1 MYLFRQIK
9 SIFFVLMLFGLLLA
23 CQKEPL
29 KQPVSVNLSI
39 DMNRL
44 SDPLHSYHFEVG
56 NIWIQSIRL
65 LGDRV
70 EGEDIDYFRDFPG
83 GLALDMN
90 GQLNLNDLGFDLPQ
104 GDYDSLNLEIATI
117 GNAAATLKIEG
128 QFVSPA
134 HTADTLA
141 LLFEVD
147 EPLVFAWKVQNGN
160 SHQISLN
167 ANTDYRLQVHFDPI
181 YWFGNIS
188 YQMLDAADSVFINNV
203 NTISINKNQNTGI
216 FSIVKMKIKEW
227 NKAFF

>member
-90 GQLNLNDLGFDLPQ
+90 GQLNLNIHSEKDVQFTICHIIGFFWS
-104 GDYDSLNLEIATI
+104 G
-117 GNAAATLKIEG
+117 
-128 QFVSPA
+128 
-134 HTADTLA
+134 
-141 LLFEVD
+141 
-147 EPLVFAWKVQNGN
+147 
-160 SHQISLN
+160 
-167 ANTDYRLQVHFDPI
+167 
-181 YWFGNIS
+181 
-188 YQMLDAADSVFINNV
+188 
-203 NTISINKNQNTGI
+203 
-216 FSIVKMKIKEW
+216 
-227 NKAFF
+227 FFRG